1 MRPQLGFI
9 VYHERRRK
17 AHGFRRRLIC
27 FPDNEY
33 IEILLLIMLL
43 SKEFWDKY
51 MTGFVSCGNA
61 KRDLDYTYV

>member
-1 MRPQLGFI
+1 MVSEDGLF
-9 VYHERRRK
+9 V
-17 AHGFRRRLIC
+17 
-27 FPDNEY
+27 NEY
-33 IEILLLIMLL
+33 TEILLLIMLL